1 VREETPWLSAEN
13 IYTLSILF
21 ILYCIGTMNNEQFR
35 RLLFD
40 NPLPSVSSNTI
51 KSSNINDH
59 FKKDVASGSGS
70 GGEGRGANTARPA
83 MLLGAKMR
91 SNLPMTPYV
100 FFFLI
105 FILFLFFPFLLF
117 FNNLDFNLSLITSL
131 QTFRKTQ

>member
-1 VREETPWLSAEN
+1 
-13 IYTLSILF
+13 
-21 ILYCIGTMNNEQFR
+21 MNNEQFR

-40 NPLPSVSSNTI
+40 NPPPSVLSNTT

-59 FKKDVASGSGS
+59 SKKDVASGSGS

-100 FFFLI
+100 VFLI
-105 FILFLFFPFLLF
+105 LIFSFLLF
-117 FNNLDFNLSLITSL
+117 SNNLNLICH
-131 QTFRKTQ
+131 